1 MSSSNPSVLEV
12 FELSERLKDR
22 LDGAPTDR
30 LLEKVF
36 ASPVQPKLVTDA
48 EMRTVR

>member
-1 MSSSNPSVLEV
+1 MLEV
-12 FELSERLKDR
+12 FKLRERLKDR

-36 ASPVQPKLVTDA
+36 ARLVQPKLVT
-48 EMRTVR
+48 